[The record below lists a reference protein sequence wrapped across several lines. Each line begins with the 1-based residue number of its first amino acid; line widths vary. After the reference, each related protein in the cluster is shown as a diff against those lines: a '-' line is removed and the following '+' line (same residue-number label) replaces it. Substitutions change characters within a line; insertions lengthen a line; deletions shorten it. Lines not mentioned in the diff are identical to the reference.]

1 MFEPLGDLRDAIV
14 KEKKPVK
21 PKMKDVFEGVKESKK
36 KPVVYKGKQGKGGK
50 KKKKKRWRFVVR
62 EKPPF

>member
-36 KPVVYKGKQGKGGK
+36 KPVVLKGKKGKGGK
-50 KKKKKRWRFVVR
+50 KKKKKR
-62 EKPPF
+62 